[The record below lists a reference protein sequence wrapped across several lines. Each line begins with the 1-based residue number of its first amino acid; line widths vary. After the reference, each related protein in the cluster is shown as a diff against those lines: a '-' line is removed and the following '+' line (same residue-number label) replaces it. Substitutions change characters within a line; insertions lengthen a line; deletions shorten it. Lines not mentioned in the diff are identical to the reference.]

1 MTTRVFLVRHGQ
13 TEWNATRRFQGHH
26 DVPLSAAGVRQAE
39 RLALRLAGEPLS
51 AVYTSDLL
59 RAFETARVIASRHA
73 GIAALPLK
81 ELREIDMG
89 EWEGKTFDEIRDTA
103 PCAAVKWLEDT
114 VNNPIPGGESYAQL
128 RDRVVPR
135 VLELVQ
141 AHPDSSICIVS
152 HAGPVKLLLCHA
164 LGLGPEGRRRLD
176 LANASLSAVS
186 YSPGESPRVLFMN
199 DTCHLLT

>member
-1 MTTRVFLVRHGQ
+1 
-13 TEWNATRRFQGHH
+13 
-26 DVPLSAAGVRQAE
+26 VRQAE

-51 AVYTSDLL
+51 AVYTSDLS
-59 RAFETARVIASRHA
+59 RAFETAQVIVSRHA
-73 GIAALPLK
+73 GVAVLPLR

-135 VLELVQ
+135 V
-141 AHPDSSICIVS
+141 
-152 HAGPVKLLLCHA
+152 
-164 LGLGPEGRRRLD
+164 
-176 LANASLSAVS
+176 
-186 YSPGESPRVLFMN
+186 
-199 DTCHLLT
+199 

>member
-1 MTTRVFLVRHGQ
+1 MATRVFLVRHGQ
-13 TEWNATRRFQGHH
+13 TEWNTTRRFQGHH
-26 DVPLSAAGVRQAE
+26 DVPLSEAGVRQAE

-51 AVYTSDLL
+51 AVYTSDLS
-59 RAFETARVIASRHA
+59 RAFETAQVIVSRHA
-73 GIAALPLK
+73 GVAVLPLR

-135 VLELVQ
+135 VLQLVQ

-164 LGLGPEGRRRLD
+164 LGLGAEGRLRID
-176 LANASLSAVS
+176 LANASLSGVS
-186 YSPGESPRVLFMN
+186 YSPGEPPRVLFMN